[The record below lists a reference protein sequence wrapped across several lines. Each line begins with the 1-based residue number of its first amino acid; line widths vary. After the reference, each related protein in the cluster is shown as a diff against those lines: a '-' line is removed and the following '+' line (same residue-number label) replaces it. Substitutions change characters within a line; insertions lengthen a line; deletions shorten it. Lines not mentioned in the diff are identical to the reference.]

1 MQIAK
6 NAVVKIHYTLRD
18 SEGNEIDSSA
28 GKPPLEYIH
37 GTGMLIPGLEAMLE
51 GKEAGAKF
59 KAVVEPKE
67 AYGEYDKKLIAEVPR
82 TQFDSDAPIEIG
94 MSFQAGTNDGGSM
107 LVRVIGINDDVITVD
122 GNHELAGM
130 RLTFDVEVVSVGEQD
145 FSSFDDDYEEGG
157 CGCGGGCSGC
167 SGGCGCSW

>member
-6 NAVVKIHYTLRD
+6 NAVVKIHYTLCD

-28 GKPPLEYIH
+28 GKAPLEYIH

-67 AYGEYDKKLIAEVPR
+67 AYGEYDKDPTAGVPR
-82 TQFDSDAPIEIG
+82 SQCD
-94 MSFQAGTNDGGSM
+94 
-107 LVRVIGINDDVITVD
+107 
-122 GNHELAGM
+122 
-130 RLTFDVEVVSVGEQD
+130 
-145 FSSFDDDYEEGG
+145 
-157 CGCGGGCSGC
+157 
-167 SGGCGCSW
+167 